1 MAMFSYGAFLVGAH
15 HDEEKLDEMA
25 EAKFFDTQ

>member
-15 HDEEKLDEMA
+15 HDEEKFPEMI
-25 EAKFFDTQ
+25 EAKFFETQ